1 MLCLAGDPQ
10 AAYMMTEY
18 KLPTEYVTY
27 FGPWLLC
34 WSFLLISSTDFAQKS
49 EKADTQQHTNTY
61 LEWRIIYSKLCKQ
74 NTVICLC
81 TVYLSIYLV
90 FYLYRSIILLFYL
103 SFYLS
108 IVLSIALSFY
118 LSIWAGTA
126 MGSSYVPFYGS
137 RTLTWLLTKLLL
149 FPSSL
154 FPLWHTIV
162 PDCALHG
169 SFVLCLCTLIL
180 SAPLTVQLD
189 CVDFV
194 FQNCNTIN
202 SCTNPYFHPYFHFTI
217 CVFA

>member
-1 MLCLAGDPQ
+1 MLELFINIINRFCTEVRKSRHSATYKYIFGMENYIQQAVQAKHSNLLCL
-10 AAYMMTEY
+10 
-18 KLPTEYVTY
+18 
-27 FGPWLLC
+27 
-34 WSFLLISSTDFAQKS
+34 SI
-49 EKADTQQHTNTY
+49 
-61 LEWRIIYSKLCKQ
+61 
-74 NTVICLC
+74 
-81 TVYLSIYLV
+81 YLSIYLV

-108 IVLSIALSFY
+108 IVLSITLSFY

-126 MGSSYVPFYGS
+126 MGSSYVPFYRS

-169 SFVLCLCTLIL
+169 SFVLSLCTLIL
-180 SAPLTVQLD
+180 SASLTVQLY

-194 FQNCNTIN
+194 FQNRNTIN
-202 SCTNPYFHPYFHFTI
+202 SCTNPYIHPYFHFKN
-217 CVFA
+217 CVFAYCFFFPIIF